1 MRVLFPVLILLA
13 ALTGRA
19 QAQLP
24 AMLTHSA
31 APAPAAIPAAATTPP
46 LSPAETASVLQLLN
60 DPQKRAAF
68 TAQLQALTKATA
80 ATTPKPAAVPAVPLA
95 PDSVGAE
102 VIQKS
107 ASWLN
112 DLAGQVSA
120 FNHVLGNLP
129 AVWAFSLRVFHDPAR
144 RAQVIQAAWHLGLIL
159 LVAAAIEWL
168 FDRILRRPIS
178 GLARMAP
185 GGNGTIPPPGLQGR
199 LPLGSETSRL
209 SPDGP
214 HTPDAW
220 QDGGAVQDN
229 PGNQTALALELTQDA
244 REDLHAQEPASR
256 DELQAGLAPEQPTL
270 GHPLDHDPGA
280 TLLATSELAP
290 HHHRFSRTIR
300 VLRRLPFFVVRL
312 LLELLSPA
320 LFLALAYSGM
330 IFAEP
335 GTQAVLWVAISAYLA
350 VRIATAITRSL
361 VSPEYPSLRM
371 VHLDDQGA
379 AYTLVWVR
387 RLAAVAGFGYAAT
400 QIGMQFGLPAQA
412 RDAFLKAVALID
424 HLFLV
429 VIVMQCRRPVAN
441 RIRSHA
447 SRLTI
452 AGRVRNRIA
461 SVWHLIAIFFVM
473 ALWLV
478 WAAQVRNGYA
488 KLWHFFVVSIG
499 VLILSRLAGIVL
511 LGGLDRAFRISP
523 ELSHRYPGLERRAN
537 RYYPLLRGFFT
548 TLLFIVTFLALL
560 QVWGVDTLAWFHTGA
575 LGGKLASAITTVV
588 IAGAIALALWE
599 SVNTGLDR
607 HLARLTRDA
616 QISRSARLRTLLPIL
631 RTILMVIL
639 IAVFGLTALSEI
651 GVNIAPLLAGAG
663 IVGVAI
669 GFGSQKLVQDFITGI
684 FLLLE
689 NAMQVGDAVTV
700 AGLSGSVENLSIR
713 TMRLRAGDGSVH
725 IIPFSS
731 VSTVTNVN
739 RGIGNAAVTVTVPI
753 EEDTDHVSDVLS
765 EIVRDMRGEQA
776 FRDMMRS
783 DFQLWG
789 VDKVDAGNV
798 TIVGQI
804 VCTDSGRW
812 AVQRE
817 FNRRMN
823 IRFKELGIRI
833 GTPVTTQL
841 VVQTAGR
848 APENVGIGQE
858 DKPPPANQVRESP
871 PPSALGNTS

>member
-1 MRVLFPVLILLA
+1 MRLLA
-13 ALTGRA
+13 ALLLLPLLFASVAATPAHA
-19 QAQLP
+19 QFSLP
-24 AMLTHSA
+24 GAA
-31 APAPAAIPAAATTPP
+31 APAAKPAAPAATAPP
-46 LSPAETASVLQLLN
+46 LTPAEAQSVMELLN

-68 TAQLQALTKATA
+68 EAQLQTLMKATT
-80 ATTPKPAAVPAVPLA
+80 ATAPKPAAAPAVPLA

-107 ASWLN
+107 ASWLA
-112 DLAGQVSA
+112 DLTNQVSA

-129 AVWAFSLRVFHDPAR
+129 AVWAFSLRVMHDPQR
-144 RAQVIQAAWHLGLIL
+144 REQLITAAWHLGLIL
-159 LVAAAIEWL
+159 LVAIAVEWM
-168 FDRILRRPIS
+168 FDRILRRPIA

-185 GGNGTIPPPGLQGR
+185 DGQPHEAEAHAHDPAGAIYDPEGPVHDPAEGPGQD
-199 LPLGSETSRL
+199 PHPVTHHRL
-209 SPDGP
+209 S
-214 HTPDAW
+214 
-220 QDGGAVQDN
+220 
-229 PGNQTALALELTQDA
+229 
-244 REDLHAQEPASR
+244 S
-256 DELQAGLAPEQPTL
+256 
-270 GHPLDHDPGA
+270 
-280 TLLATSELAP
+280 
-290 HHHRFSRTIR
+290 TIR
-300 VLRRLPFFVVRL
+300 VLRRMPYFLLRL

-320 LFLALAYSGM
+320 LFLALAYGGM

-335 GTQAVLWVAISAYLA
+335 GTQAVLWVAITTYLT
-350 VRIATAITRSL
+350 VRIATAVTRSL
-361 VSPEYPSLRM
+361 VAPDHPSLRM
-371 VHLDDQGA
+371 VHLNDEGA
-379 AYTLVWVR
+379 AYALVWVR

-400 QIGMQFGLPAQA
+400 QIGVQFGLPNAA
-412 RDAFLKAVALID
+412 RDAFMKAVALLD

-429 VIVMQCRRPVAN
+429 VIILQCRRPVAD

-447 SRLTI
+447 AKITVT
-452 AGRVRNRIA
+452 GRIRNRIA
-461 SVWHLIAIFFVM
+461 GVWHLLAIFVVL

-478 WAAQVRNGYA
+478 WAAQVRHGYE
-488 KLWHFFVVSIG
+488 KLWHFLVLTIAILIVARLIG
-499 VLILSRLAGIVL
+499 ILL

-523 ELSHRYPGLERRAN
+523 AMSQRYPGLERRAN
-537 RYYPLLRGFFT
+537 RYYPLLRGLIT
-548 TLLFIVTFLALL
+548 TLLFVATFLTLL
-560 QVWGVDTLAWFHTGA
+560 QACGVDTLAWFHTGA
-575 LGGKLASAITTVV
+575 LGGRLASAIITVV
-588 IAGAIALALWE
+588 IAGAITLGLWE

-607 HLARLTRDA
+607 HLSRLQREV
-616 QISRSARLRTLLPIL
+616 QISRAARLRTLLPIL
-631 RTILMVIL
+631 RTMLMVTL
-639 IAVFGLTALSEI
+639 VAVFGLTALSEI

-663 IVGVAI
+663 ILGVAI

-731 VSTVTNVN
+731 VTTVTNSN

-753 EEDTDHVSDVLS
+753 EEDTDHVSDVLT
-765 EIVRDMRGEQA
+765 EIVRGMRGEQA

-789 VDKVDAGNV
+789 VDKVDAGNI

-823 IRFKELGIRI
+823 IRFKDLGIRI
-833 GTPVTTQL
+833 GTPTNTTL
-841 VVQTAGR
+841 MVPTASP
-848 APENVGIGQE
+848 APKHIGQAQE
-858 DKPPPANQVRESP
+858 DKPPPPNQVKQSP
-871 PPSALGNTS
+871 PPSALGNSS

>member
-1 MRVLFPVLILLA
+1 MRLLA
-13 ALTGRA
+13 ALLLLVT
-19 QAQLP
+19 L
-24 AMLTHSA
+24 A
-31 APAPAAIPAAATTPP
+31 APAHAQFSLPGTVAPAAKPAAPAATTPP
-46 LSPAETASVLQLLN
+46 LTPAEAQAVMDLLN

-68 TAQLQALTKATA
+68 EAQLQTLMKASA
-80 ATTPKPAAVPAVPLA
+80 AIAPKPAPAAAAVPLA

-107 ASWLN
+107 ASWLA
-112 DLAGQVSA
+112 DLTNQVTA

-129 AVWAFSLRVFHDPAR
+129 AVWAFSLRVMHDPQR
-144 RAQVIQAAWHLGLIL
+144 REQVITAAWHLGLIL
-159 LVAAAIEWL
+159 LVAIAVEWI
-168 FDRILRRPIS
+168 FDRILRRPIA

-185 GGNGTIPPPGLQGR
+185 NGQPHDPADPADDPHPVTHH
-199 LPLGSETSRL
+199 RL
-209 SPDGP
+209 S
-214 HTPDAW
+214 
-220 QDGGAVQDN
+220 
-229 PGNQTALALELTQDA
+229 
-244 REDLHAQEPASR
+244 S
-256 DELQAGLAPEQPTL
+256 
-270 GHPLDHDPGA
+270 
-280 TLLATSELAP
+280 
-290 HHHRFSRTIR
+290 TIR
-300 VLRRLPFFVVRL
+300 VLRRLPFFLLRF

-320 LFLALAYSGM
+320 LFLTLAYGGM
-330 IFAEP
+330 IFVEP
-335 GTQAVLWVAISAYLA
+335 GTQAVLWVAITAY
-350 VRIATAITRSL
+350 VTIRIATAVTRSL
-361 VSPEYPSLRM
+361 VSPEQPSLRM
-371 VHLDDQGA
+371 VHLNDEGA
-379 AYTLVWVR
+379 AYALVWVR

-400 QIGMQFGLPAQA
+400 QIGVQFGLPNAA
-412 RDAFLKAVALID
+412 RDAFMKAVALLD

-429 VIVMQCRRPVAN
+429 VIILQCRRPVAN

-447 SRLTI
+447 SKITVT
-452 AGRVRNRIA
+452 GRIRNRIA
-461 SVWHLIAIFFVM
+461 AVWHLPAIFVVL

-478 WAAQVRNGYA
+478 WAAQVRHGYE
-488 KLWHFFVVSIG
+488 KLWHFL
-499 VLILSRLAGIVL
+499 VLTIAILIVARLVGILL

-523 ELSHRYPGLERRAN
+523 TLSQRYPGLERRAN
-537 RYYPLLRGFFT
+537 RYYPLLRGLIT
-548 TLLFIVTFLALL
+548 TLLFVATFLALL
-560 QVWGVDTLAWFHTGA
+560 QACGVDTLAWFHTGA
-575 LGGKLASAITTVV
+575 LGGRLASATLTVV
-588 IAGAIALALWE
+588 IAGAITLAVWE

-607 HLARLTRDA
+607 HLSHLQRDV
-616 QISRSARLRTLLPIL
+616 QISRAARLRTLLPIL
-631 RTILMVIL
+631 RTMLMITLVG
-639 IAVFGLTALSEI
+639 VFGLTALSEI

-663 IVGVAI
+663 ILGVAI

-731 VSTVTNVN
+731 VTTVTNSN

-753 EEDTDHVSDVLS
+753 EEDTDHVSDVLT
-765 EIVRDMRGEQA
+765 EIVRGMRGEQA

-823 IRFKELGIRI
+823 IRFKDLGIKI
-833 GTPVTTQL
+833 GTPINTTL
-841 VVQTAGR
+841 MVPTAAPAPKHIGQT
-848 APENVGIGQE
+848 QE
-858 DKPPPANQVRESP
+858 DKPPPPNQVKQSP
-871 PPSALGNTS
+871 PPSALGNSS